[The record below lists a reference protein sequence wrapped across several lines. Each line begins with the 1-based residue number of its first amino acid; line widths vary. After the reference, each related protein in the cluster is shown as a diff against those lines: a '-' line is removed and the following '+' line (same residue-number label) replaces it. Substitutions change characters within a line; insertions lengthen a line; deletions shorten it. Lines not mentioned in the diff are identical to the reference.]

1 VVAAVPSIV
10 RADWLV
16 LLFPAAGSIILM
28 FWGQRMKRA
37 AGPIATLMMTASFLV
52 SGITFFRI
60 VGRPEQ
66 SRSFVHT
73 IYTFFHAGGFN
84 VNVDYR
90 IDPLSIT
97 MMLVVTG
104 VGTLIH
110 LYSIGYMRGDPR
122 EGRYFQYLNL
132 FAFSMLLL
140 VMANN
145 FLIMFVGWELVGLCS
160 YLLIGFWF
168 DRAEAAAAAK
178 KAFITNRVGD
188 FSFVIGL
195 FLIFVH
201 FHTLDFGTVFSSTPT
216 LITAGTATAIGL
228 LLFGGAAGKSAQIP
242 LYVWLPDAMMGPTP
256 VSALIH
262 AATMVTAGVYMVARA
277 HVIYDLGHS
286 AGVVVASIGA
296 ATMLMAGLIAIAQD
310 DIKRVLAYSTIS
322 QLGYMFIGVGSG
334 AYVAGMFH
342 LVTHAFFKALLFLA
356 AGSVLHALHDRG
368 DITQMGGLWRKI
380 PWTAFT
386 FTLGW
391 LAIIAF
397 PGTAGFFSK
406 DQVLEGAY
414 GAGHT
419 AIWAIGVIGAAITGF
434 YMTRLLWLAFFGKS
448 REKEDLHP
456 HESPVSMIF
465 PMVLLGIAA
474 IIGGFLINGNG
485 ENGRLARFLE
495 PTVGP
500 RAVAAVPAP
509 LSPQT
514 PETGVVPHRSG
525 GLSAAALSG
534 IATAAGVGGAAVALG
549 MYATGAWDWEKRR
562 QNPGLAWRAVRN
574 KFFVDDVYQFLF
586 TSVGMLAA
594 TALAFVIDAKVIDGG
609 VNQVGIVT
617 TKVAAL
623 GRRLQTGFVRSYALG
638 ILGGGV
644 LLLAFFVA
652 RAVR

>member
-1 VVAAVPSIV
+1 MVAAVPSIV

-28 FWGQRMKRA
+28 FYGQRMRRA
-37 AGPIATLMMTASFLV
+37 AGPIATLMMTASFV
-52 SGITFFRI
+52 VAGITFFRI
-60 VGRPEQ
+60 AGRPEG

-73 IYTFFHAGGFN
+73 IYTFFHAGGLN

-168 DRAEAAAAAK
+168 DREQAAVAAK

-195 FLIFVH
+195 FLIFNH
-201 FHTLDFGTVFSSTPT
+201 FGTLDFGKVFSSAPT
-216 LITAGTATAIGL
+216 VITAGTATAIGL

-262 AATMVTAGVYMVARA
+262 AATMVTAGVYMVART

-286 AGVVVASIGA
+286 GAVVVASIGA

-368 DITQMGGLWRKI
+368 DITQMGGLRKKL
-380 PWTAFT
+380 PWTT
-386 FTLGW
+386 FVFVLGW

-397 PGTAGFFSK
+397 PGTSGFFSK

-434 YMTRLLWLAFFGKS
+434 YMTRLLYLTFFGKS
-448 REKEDLHP
+448 RDTEGLHP
-456 HESPVSMIF
+456 HESPVSMVF

-495 PTVGP
+495 PSVGP

-509 LSPQT
+509 TSAQN
-514 PETGVVPHRSG
+514 PETGVLPHRSG
-525 GLSAAALSG
+525 GLSAGALSG
-534 IATAAGVGGAAVALG
+534 IATAAGVGGAVVALA
-549 MYATGAWDWEKRR
+549 MYGGLWDWQRR
-562 QNPGLAWRAVRN
+562 RENPGLAWRALSN

-586 TSVGMLAA
+586 TSVGMLVA
-594 TALAFVIDAKVIDGG
+594 TALAFVVDTTWIDGV
-609 VNQVGIVT
+609 VNGFGTVT
-617 TKVAAL
+617 TKVAAV
-623 GRRLQTGFVRSYALG
+623 GRRVQTGLVRSYALG

>member
-1 VVAAVPSIV
+1 MVSTFPSIV

-16 LLFPAAGSIILM
+16 LLFPAAGALLLM
-28 FWGQRMKRA
+28 FYGQRIKRA
-37 AGPIATLMMTASFLV
+37 AGAIATLLMTAAFVV
-52 SGITFFRI
+52 SGITFFQ
-60 VGRPEQ
+60 VVARPES
-66 SRSFVHT
+66 SRTFVHT
-73 IYTFFHAGGFN
+73 LYTFFHAGGLT
-84 VNVDYR
+84 VKVDYR
-90 IDPLSIT
+90 IDPLSVT

-122 EGRYFQYLNL
+122 EGRYFSYLNL

-145 FLIMFVGWELVGLCS
+145 FLVMFVGWELVGLCS

-168 DRAEAAAAAK
+168 DRVEAAVAAK

-195 FLIFVH
+195 FLIFNH
-201 FHTLDFGTVFSSTPT
+201 FGTLDFGRVLSSAPAV
-216 LITAGTATAIGL
+216 ITGGTATAIAL
-228 LLFGGAAGKSAQIP
+228 LLFGGATGKSAQIP
-242 LYVWLPDAMMGPTP
+242 LYVWLPDAMQGPTP

-262 AATMVTAGVYMVARA
+262 AATMVTAGVYMVART
-277 HVIYDLGHS
+277 HVFYDLGHS
-286 AGVVVASIGA
+286 AAVVVASVGV

-310 DIKRVLAYSTIS
+310 DFKRILAYSTIS
-322 QLGYMFIGVGSG
+322 QLGYMFVGVGSG

-342 LVTHAFFKALLFLA
+342 LVTHAFFKALLFLC
-356 AGSVLHALHDRG
+356 AGSVLHALHDRA
-368 DITQMGGLWRKI
+368 DITTMGGLWRKV
-380 PWTAFT
+380 PWTT
-386 FTLGW
+386 FVFVLGW

-397 PGTAGFFSK
+397 PGTSGFFSK

-419 AIWAIGVIGAAITGF
+419 AIWAIGVIGAGITGF
-434 YMTRLLWLAFFGKS
+434 YMTRLLLLAFFGKS
-448 REKEDLHP
+448 RDPENDHA

-495 PTVGP
+495 PSVGP

-509 LSPQT
+509 TSAQV
-514 PETGVVPHRSG
+514 PEVGVLPHRQG
-525 GLSAAALSG
+525 GLSAGALSG
-534 IATAAGVGGAAVALG
+534 IATAAGLGGAVAG
-549 MYATGAWDWEKRR
+549 VVMYSGLWDWERR
-562 QNPGLAWRAVRN
+562 RRNPGLAWRALRN
-574 KFFVDDVYQFLF
+574 KFFIDDVYQFLF
-586 TSVGMLAA
+586 TSIGMLVASAA
-594 TALAFVIDAKVIDGG
+594 AFIVDQKIIDGA
-609 VNQVGIVT
+609 VNEVGTIT
-617 TKVAAL
+617 SKIAAV
-623 GRRLQTGFVRSYALG
+623 GRRAQTGLVRSYALG

-644 LLLAFFVA
+644 VLLAFFVA

>member
-1 VVAAVPSIV
+1 MVAAIPSIV

-37 AGPIATLMMTASFLV
+37 AGPIATLMMTASFVV
-52 SGITFFRI
+52 SGITFFKV
-60 VGRPEQ
+60 VGQPEGN
-66 SRSFVHT
+66 RSFVHT
-73 IYTFFHAGGFN
+73 IYTFFRAGGFN

-90 IDPLSIT
+90 IDPLAIT

-168 DRAEAAAAAK
+168 DRTEAAAAAK

-201 FHTLDFGTVFSSTPT
+201 FHTLDFGKVFSTAPT

-277 HVIYDLGHS
+277 HVIYDIGHS
-286 AGVVVASIGA
+286 AGVVVASIGV
-296 ATMLMAGLIAIAQD
+296 ATMLLAGLIAIAQD

-356 AGSVLHALHDRG
+356 AGSVLHALRDRG
-368 DITQMGGLWRKI
+368 DITQMGGLARKI
-380 PWTAFT
+380 PWTAFV
-386 FTLGW
+386 FVLGW

-397 PGTAGFFSK
+397 PGTSGFFSK
-406 DQVLEGAY
+406 DQILEGAY

-419 AIWAIGVIGAAITGF
+419 TIWILGVIGAAITGF
-434 YMTRLLWLAFFGKS
+434 YMTRLLWLAFFGKT
-448 REKEDLHP
+448 RDTEGLHP

-465 PMVLLGIAA
+465 PMVLLGVAA
-474 IIGGFLINGNG
+474 IVGGFLINGNSD
-485 ENGRLARFLE
+485 NGRLAHFLKPSLAAHAQAVVANG
-495 PTVGP
+495 PTEIV
-500 RAVAAVPAP
+500 
-509 LSPQT
+509 T
-514 PETGVVPHRSG
+514 PFRIPEREG
-525 GLSAAALSG
+525 GLSAGALSG
-534 IATAAGVGGAAVALG
+534 IATAAGLGGAALAFG
-549 MYATGAWDWEKRR
+549 MYATGAWDWVRR
-562 QNPGLAWRAVRN
+562 RENPGLAWRALRN

-586 TSVGMLAA
+586 TSVGMLVA
-594 TALAFVIDAKVIDGG
+594 TAMAFVVDAKVIDGV
-609 VNQVGIVT
+609 VNELGTVT
-617 TKVAAL
+617 TKIAAA
-623 GRRLQTGFVRSYALG
+623 GRRVQTGLVRTYALG

>member
-28 FWGQRMKRA
+28 IWGQRMKRA
-37 AGPIATLMMTASFLV
+37 AGPIATLMMTASFVV

-60 VGRPEQ
+60 VSRPAE

-73 IYTFFHAGGFN
+73 IYTFFHAGGLN
-84 VNVDYR
+84 VKVDYR

-168 DRAEAAAAAK
+168 DRTEAASAAK

-201 FHTLDFGTVFSSTPT
+201 VHTLDFGTVFSSAPT

-286 AGVVVASIGA
+286 AAVVVAAIGA

-368 DITQMGGLWRKI
+368 DITKMGGLWRKI
-380 PWTAFT
+380 PWTAFV
-386 FTLGW
+386 FVLGW

-397 PGTAGFFSK
+397 PGTSGFFSK

-419 AIWAIGVIGAAITGF
+419 TIWIIGVIGAAITGF

-448 REKEDLHP
+448 RDTEDLHP
-456 HESPVSMIF
+456 HESPVSMVF
-465 PMVLLGIAA
+465 PMVLLAVAA

-485 ENGRLARFLE
+485 ESGRLAHFLE
-495 PTVGP
+495 PSVSS
-500 RAVAAVPAP
+500 VSAAALSGQIEPAHAIT
-509 LSPQT
+509 LI
-514 PETGVVPHRSG
+514 PHRSS
-525 GLSAAALSG
+525 GLSAGALSG
-534 IATAAGVGGAAVALG
+534 IATAAGLGGAAVAFGL
-549 MYATGAWDWEKRR
+549 YATGAWDWERRR
-562 QNPGLAWRAVRN
+562 QNPGLAWRALRN

-594 TALAFVIDAKVIDGG
+594 TALAFVVDAKVIDGA
-609 VNQVGIVT
+609 VNELGTVT
-617 TKVAAL
+617 TKVAAA
-623 GRRLQTGFVRSYALG
+623 GRRLQTGYVRSYALG

>member
-1 VVAAVPSIV
+1 MVAALPSIV

-37 AGPIATLMMTASFLV
+37 AGPIATLMMTSSFVV
-52 SGITFFRI
+52 SGITFFKI
-60 VGRPEQ
+60 VGRPED

-90 IDPLSIT
+90 IDPLSVT

-168 DRAEAAAAAK
+168 DRTEAAAAAK

-201 FHTLDFGTVFSSTPT
+201 FHTLDFGKVFSSAPT

-277 HVIYDLGHS
+277 HVIYDLGHT
-286 AGVVVASIGA
+286 AAVVVASVGA
-296 ATMLMAGLIAIAQD
+296 ATMLMAGLIAMVQD

-391 LAIIAF
+391 FAIIAF
-397 PGTAGFFSK
+397 PGTSGFFSK

-419 AIWAIGVIGAAITGF
+419 LIWVIGVIGAAITGF

-448 REKEDLHP
+448 RDTEDLHP
-456 HESPVSMIF
+456 HESPVSMVF

-495 PTVGP
+495 PSVGP

-509 LSPQT
+509 LSSQT
-514 PETGVVPHRSG
+514 PENGAVPHRSG

-534 IATAAGVGGAAVALG
+534 IATTAGVGGAAVAFG
-549 MYATGAWDWEKRR
+549 MYATGAFDWKRR
-562 QNPGLAWRAVRN
+562 RHNPGLAWRAARN

-594 TALAFVIDAKVIDGG
+594 TALAFVVDAKVIDGA
-609 VNQVGIVT
+609 VNEVGTVT
-617 TKVAAL
+617 TKVAAA
-623 GRRLQTGFVRSYALG
+623 GRRLQTGFVRTYALG

>member
-1 VVAAVPSIV
+1 MVGALPSIV

-16 LLFPAAGSIILM
+16 LLFPAAGSIMLM
-28 FWGQRMKRA
+28 FYGQRIKRA
-37 AGPIATLMMTASFLV
+37 AGPIATLLMTASFVV
-52 SGITFFRI
+52 SGITFFKI
-60 VGRPEQ
+60 VARPEG
-66 SRSFVHT
+66 SRAFVHT

-84 VNVDYR
+84 VKVDYR

-168 DRAEAAAAAK
+168 DRTEAASAAK

-195 FLIFVH
+195 FLIFAH
-201 FHTLDFGTVFSSTPT
+201 FHTLDFGTVFSSAPT

-228 LLFGGAAGKSAQIP
+228 LLFGGAAGKSAQLP
-242 LYVWLPDAMMGPTP
+242 LYVWLPDAMQGPTP

-262 AATMVTAGVYMVARA
+262 AATMVTAGVYMVART

-286 AGVVVASIGA
+286 AAVVVASIGA
-296 ATMLMAGLIAIAQD
+296 ATMLMAGLMAIAQD
-310 DIKRVLAYSTIS
+310 DFKRVLAYSTIS

-342 LVTHAFFKALLFLA
+342 LVTHAFFKALLFLC

-368 DITQMGGLWRKI
+368 DITRMGGLWRKL
-380 PWTAFT
+380 PWTTFT
-386 FTLGW
+386 FVLGW

-397 PGTAGFFSK
+397 PGGAGFFSK

-419 AIWAIGVIGAAITGF
+419 AIWIVGVVGAAITGF

-448 REKEDLHP
+448 RDTEGSHP
-456 HESPVSMIF
+456 HESPVSMLF

-474 IIGGFLINGNG
+474 IIG
-485 ENGRLARFLE
+485 
-495 PTVGP
+495 
-500 RAVAAVPAP
+500 
-509 LSPQT
+509 
-514 PETGVVPHRSG
+514 
-525 GLSAAALSG
+525 
-534 IATAAGVGGAAVALG
+534 
-549 MYATGAWDWEKRR
+549 
-562 QNPGLAWRAVRN
+562 
-574 KFFVDDVYQFLF
+574 
-586 TSVGMLAA
+586 
-594 TALAFVIDAKVIDGG
+594 
-609 VNQVGIVT
+609 
-617 TKVAAL
+617 
-623 GRRLQTGFVRSYALG
+623 
-638 ILGGGV
+638 
-644 LLLAFFVA
+644 
-652 RAVR
+652 

>member
-28 FWGQRMKRA
+28 IWGQRMKRA
-37 AGPIATLMMTASFLV
+37 AGPIATLMMTASFVV

-60 VGRPEQ
+60 VSRPAE

-73 IYTFFHAGGFN
+73 IYTFFHAGGLN
-84 VNVDYR
+84 VKVDYR

-168 DRAEAAAAAK
+168 DRTEAASAAK

-201 FHTLDFGTVFSSTPT
+201 FHTLDFGTVFSSAPT

-286 AGVVVASIGA
+286 AAVVVAAIGA

-368 DITQMGGLWRKI
+368 DITKMGGLWRKI
-380 PWTAFT
+380 PWTAFV
-386 FTLGW
+386 FVLGW

-397 PGTAGFFSK
+397 PGTSGFFSK

-419 AIWAIGVIGAAITGF
+419 TIWIIGVIGAAITGF

-448 REKEDLHP
+448 RDTEDLHP
-456 HESPVSMIF
+456 HESPVSMVF
-465 PMVLLGIAA
+465 PMVLLAVAA

-485 ENGRLARFLE
+485 ESGRLAHFLE
-495 PTVGP
+495 PSVSS
-500 RAVAAVPAP
+500 VSAAALSGQIEPAHAIT
-509 LSPQT
+509 LI
-514 PETGVVPHRSG
+514 PHRSS
-525 GLSAAALSG
+525 GLSAGALSG
-534 IATAAGVGGAAVALG
+534 IATAAGLGGAAVAFGL
-549 MYATGAWDWEKRR
+549 YATGAWDWERRR
-562 QNPGLAWRAVRN
+562 QNPGLAWRALRN

-594 TALAFVIDAKVIDGG
+594 TALAFVVDAKVIDGA
-609 VNQVGIVT
+609 VNELGTVT
-617 TKVAAL
+617 TKVAAA
-623 GRRLQTGFVRSYALG
+623 GRRLQTGYVRSYALG